1 MNYVNYEDNIVRR
14 FRVKIIGWTYSAFVN
29 PADINTITDIRTL
42 RDALKTGACHWV
54 SLSTQ
59 ELKDREQEVE
69 ARRMNGDIV
78 GKPRKE
84 RSDKGARHKRRVVI
98 DENHP
103 EGCQQAK
110 RRKTGGN
117 ISKQLPPKSRAF
129 IDDEDDNDS
138 VVEGNEDGDDNG
150 VEGNEDDN
158 ASH

>member
-1 MNYVNYEDNIVRR
+1 MNYVNYDDNVVRR
-14 FRVKIIGWTYSAFVN
+14 YRVKIVGWTYSVFVN

-42 RDALKTGACHWV
+42 RDALKTGSCHWV

-59 ELKDREQEVE
+59 EMKDHEQEVE
-69 ARRMNGDIV
+69 ARRTNGDIV

-84 RSDKGARHKRRVVI
+84 RSDKGARHKRRAVT

-103 EGCQQAK
+103 DGRQQAK
-110 RRKTGGN
+110 RRKTGAK

-129 IDDEDDNDS
+129 IGDGDDDDDG
-138 VVEGNEDGDDNG
+138 VEGNEDGD
-150 VEGNEDDN
+150 